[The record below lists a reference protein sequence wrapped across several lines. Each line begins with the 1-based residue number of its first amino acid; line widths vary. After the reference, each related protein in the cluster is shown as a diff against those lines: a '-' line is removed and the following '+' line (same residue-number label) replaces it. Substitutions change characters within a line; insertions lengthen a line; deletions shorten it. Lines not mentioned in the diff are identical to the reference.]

1 MSTFAVIEEIMPM
14 YNDPFL
20 RWSRIKV
27 NPRKGLRDLPSFDY
41 TLDNANEKLKNR
53 M

>member
-1 MSTFAVIEEIMPM
+1 M

-20 RWSRIKV
+20 RWSCRKV

-41 TLDNANEKLKNR
+41 TLGNVNETEIRIYNYLYFLE
-53 M
+53 MT